1 MSNYRYRRTVATY
14 GLISLNLF
22 FFFLEVTQG
31 GAQDLE
37 TLYRLGALVPQSVQ
51 LGQWWRLL
59 SANFLHY
66 GWLHLLTNML
76 GLYFLG
82 KPIEKS
88 LGTWRYLCVY
98 FVSGVGSMSA
108 FALWA
113 LQVGNPAQILV
124 GASAAIM
131 GLVGVIGAIFLQG
144 WRREK
149 TRLAA
154 RRLRFILV
162 VIGLQFAFDLSSPQV
177 SFLSHLFGLI
187 LGFLAGNLLLL

>member
-1 MSNYRYRRTVATY
+1 MRNYRHRKAFATY
-14 GLISLNLF
+14 GLIGLNLLF
-22 FFFLEVTQG
+22 FFQEVTEG
-31 GAQDLE
+31 GSQDLE
-37 TLYRLGALVPQSVQ
+37 TLYQLGALVPQAVQ
-51 LGQWWRLL
+51 SGQWWRLL

-82 KPIEKS
+82 RPVEMA
-88 LGTWRYLCVY
+88 LGTVRYLFVY
-98 FVSGVGSMSA
+98 LVSGVGSMSV

-113 LQVGNPAQILV
+113 LQVGNSMQILV

-154 RRLRFILV
+154 RRLRFIVL
-162 VIGLQFAFDLSSPQV
+162 VIGLQFAFDLTTPQV

-187 LGFLAGNLLLL
+187 LGFVMGNLLLL